1 MTEANFIDS
10 TGERPSIRRH
20 LLGGTII
27 GLLLT
32 AGLGGWAAS
41 TEFAGAVQAPGTIV
55 VNSNVKKV
63 QHPTGGIVAELLV
76 REGKLVRGGD
86 IVMRLDDTTT
96 RANLAIVTKGID
108 DMRARKAR
116 LAAERDGSETLT
128 FPNDLMTRLD
138 NPDVA
143 ETVDSERK
151 LFDLRRTSRTGQ
163 KSQLQKRVGQ
173 LEEEIRGQL
182 ALQEAKTEEIT
193 LIQRELE
200 GVRDLW
206 DKKLVQLTRL
216 TALEREAARLK
227 GERAQSISGS
237 ASARGKVLETELQII
252 QVDQDLSSEVAKELR
267 EVESKIGEFTERKV
281 AAEDQLKRVDI
292 RSPQDGYVLQLA
304 VHTVGGVINAGDVVM
319 QIVPQADD
327 LAVEAKVPPQ
337 EIDQLH
343 IGQPTGLRFTAFNAR
358 TTPEISGTI
367 DRISADVASDQRTGQ
382 SYYTVRVALAKD
394 EIAKL
399 GDAKLVPGMP
409 VEMFAKTYERTV
421 LSFFLKPLH
430 DQAARAFRER

>member
-1 MTEANFIDS
+1 M
-10 TGERPSIRRH
+10 G
-20 LLGGTII
+20 
-27 GLLLT
+27 
-32 AGLGGWAAS
+32 
-41 TEFAGAVQAPGTIV
+41 
-55 VNSNVKKV
+55 
-63 QHPTGGIVAELLV
+63 
-76 REGKLVRGGD
+76 
-86 IVMRLDDTTT
+86 
-96 RANLAIVTKGID
+96 
-108 DMRARKAR
+108 
-116 LAAERDGSETLT
+116 
-128 FPNDLMTRLD
+128 

-143 ETVDSERK
+143 GAVDSERK

-163 KSQLQKRVGQ
+163 KSQLQKRIGQ
-173 LEEEIRGQL
+173 LEEESRGQV

-337 EIDQLH
+337 EIDQLR

-382 SYYTVRVALAKD
+382 SYYTVRVALAKE